1 MPEMPVNCA
10 GQVLPAFPSRAT
22 FIIPVLVLDFYRLSA
37 QVCLWHSLAFL
48 ALVGTSGIRWHFW
61 HSLAF
66 LALVGTSG
74 IGWHF
79 WHSLAFLAFVGT
91 SGIRWHFWHWLA
103 LLAFVGISGIGW
115 HFWHS
120 LAFLALAIGALL
132 RTPCGNPF
140 GCGPADSRIIGL
152 CRTSRS
158 YPR

>member
-1 MPEMPVNCA
+1 MPEMPTNECQERRKCLLTAQARCCPHFRAGRHSSFQSSSWTSIAYPRKCA
-10 GQVLPAFPSRAT
+10 SGIRWHS
-22 FIIPVLVLDFYRLSA
+22 
-37 QVCLWHSLAFL
+37 WHSLAFL
-48 ALVGTSGIRWHFW
+48 ALVGISGIRWH
-61 HSLAF
+61 L
-66 LALVGTSG
+66 
-74 IGWHF
+74 

-91 SGIRWHFWHWLA
+91 SGIHWHFWHSLV